1 MRKNSEIF
9 RGHYVAESSKSERI
23 SGFLVVVSV
32 HQVSQQFGFTFT
44 IQTVAV
50 RVCVLDIEG
59 PPDAILSCPNQPSP
73 PPLLKEKPW
82 DDGKGACACG
92 AYLVP
97 QCAVACPRIQESA
110 ALACSMYGMP
120 WQHQLT
126 DSTPAPDLRM
136 SPHTV
141 KYQPPI
147 ICLLGLEEPET
158 LSNQCHLSQAMLLS
172 KDAL

>member
-1 MRKNSEIF
+1 M
-9 RGHYVAESSKSERI
+9 
-23 SGFLVVVSV
+23 
-32 HQVSQQFGFTFT
+32 
-44 IQTVAV
+44 
-50 RVCVLDIEG
+50 
-59 PPDAILSCPNQPSP
+59 
-73 PPLLKEKPW
+73 
-82 DDGKGACACG
+82 
-92 AYLVP
+92 P
-97 QCAVACPRIQESA
+97 QCAVACPRIKESG
-110 ALACSMYGMP
+110 ALACAAMYGMP

-158 LSNQCHLSQAMLLS
+158 LSNQCHVSQAMLIS